1 MTPHRLGFLSLVI
14 ALGLASAAHARR
26 VEISG
31 PVEVIQVDDFDYGRS
46 RLIHRIR
53 DERTGRQYEL
63 EGASPELRHGTRV
76 RVSGRVLRGVRR
88 DGARVLVA
96 PPGEQL
102 SVGVLQT
109 ELTTEELVAGAR
121 KAVVLV
127 VGFIQ
132 DGKTV
137 ACSDGAIA
145 ATMFTATP
153 SVDSLYRETS
163 YGQVSWQADTDGNGK
178 PDVFRVA
185 INDAGND
192 CDNATW
198 RTLADGAATAAGVNL
213 GLYQHRLY
221 VLPST
226 VACSWSGYAQVGCG
240 SNCWAMVATCERGD
254 VYAHELG
261 HNLGLYHSSFDL
273 DDDGA
278 IDSTCPWGSWPGGG
292 QYCDDSDVM
301 GISTNVWRQ
310 VNGPHK
316 DQMGWISP
324 GGVVTATTAGVYTL
338 GPLETSPTSSGLPV
352 LLRVPRLTT
361 GGDYYVSFR
370 RRIGFDS
377 NMRLDYADS
386 TSIHTRPSTN
396 TLLVRVLADGQTF
409 SDPANGL
416 TITQTSHD
424 ATAARV
430 TVSTLST
437 ACGNGVVDPGEE
449 CDGGNLA
456 GATCGG
462 CAGTPVCTAACKVDR
477 SGCTNGVCD
486 ASETCTSCPADCVS
500 SGARCGNGVCEAAN
514 GENCITCPSD
524 CAGRQSGKPTARF
537 CCGFG
542 GPNAVGCDPTRC
554 GTCTTQ
560 SGSVCCGDGICNGT
574 ETSASCGRD
583 CAR

>member
-1 MTPHRLGFLSLVI
+1 MPRMTPHRLGFLSLVI

-109 ELTTEELVAGAR
+109 ELTTEGLVAGAR

-127 VGFIQ
+127 VGFTQ

-198 RTLADGAATAAGVNL
+198 RTLADGAATA
-213 GLYQHRLY
+213 
-221 VLPST
+221 
-226 VACSWSGYAQVGCG
+226 
-240 SNCWAMVATCERGD
+240 
-254 VYAHELG
+254 
-261 HNLGLYHSSFDL
+261 
-273 DDDGA
+273 
-278 IDSTCPWGSWPGGG
+278 
-292 QYCDDSDVM
+292 
-301 GISTNVWRQ
+301 
-310 VNGPHK
+310 
-316 DQMGWISP
+316 
-324 GGVVTATTAGVYTL
+324 AGVYTL

>member
-1 MTPHRLGFLSLVI
+1 MPRMTPHRLGFLSLVI

-240 SNCWAMVATCERGD
+240 SNCWAMVATC
-254 VYAHELG
+254 A
-261 HNLGLYHSSFDL
+261 
-273 DDDGA
+273 
-278 IDSTCPWGSWPGGG
+278 
-292 QYCDDSDVM
+292 
-301 GISTNVWRQ
+301 
-310 VNGPHK
+310 
-316 DQMGWISP
+316 
-324 GGVVTATTAGVYTL
+324 
-338 GPLETSPTSSGLPV
+338 
-352 LLRVPRLTT
+352 

-462 CAGTPVCTAACKVDR
+462 CAGTPVCTAACKIDR
-477 SGCTNGVCD
+477 SECTNGACD

-524 CAGRQSGKPTARF
+524 CEGRQGGKPTARF

-542 GPNAVGCDPTRC
+542 GPNAVGCDPPRC
-554 GTCTTQ
+554 GPCTTQ
-560 SGSVCCGDGICNGT
+560 SGSAGPGDGICNGT

>member
-278 IDSTCPWGSWPGGG
+278 IDGTCPWGAWPGGG